1 MATFLNETKSFQP
14 HAEVDFLFSDATD
27 FLFSDGS
34 DYVFQEYQGETPWT
48 TLSKH
53 ASSWLSDVKHS

>member
-1 MATFLNETKSFQP
+1 MATFSNTTKSFLP
-14 HAEVDFLFSDATD
+14 HAEVDFLFSEASD

-34 DYVFQEYQGETPWT
+34 DFVFQEYQGETPWV

-53 ASSWLSDVKHS
+53 TATWANTAKS